1 MFMITWAT
9 VASTLIISIDK
20 ENFLMVKKIPRWL
33 INVQNLIFF
42 ISFIKMITKIF

>member
-9 VASTLIISIDK
+9 VASCLIISIDK

-33 INVQNLIFF
+33 ITVFRNLKVIF
-42 ISFIKMITKIF
+42 S